1 MPDIFTEQ
9 ERPYLSRQ
17 KKKKDYTDA
26 ILILIFLFLMAFVVD
41 VIFGYTEAR
50 ADTGETIEMS
60 DMRIYEQYENE
71 TLEMCEKYIADRIN

>member
-17 KKKKDYTDA
+17 KRKKDYLP
-26 ILILIFLFLMAFVVD
+26 LILTLLVLLGIALIVD
-41 VIFGYTEAR
+41 FGFKWTTVHAES
-50 ADTGETIEMS
+50 GETVEMS

-71 TLEMCEKYIADRIN
+71 TLEMCEKYIESRTH